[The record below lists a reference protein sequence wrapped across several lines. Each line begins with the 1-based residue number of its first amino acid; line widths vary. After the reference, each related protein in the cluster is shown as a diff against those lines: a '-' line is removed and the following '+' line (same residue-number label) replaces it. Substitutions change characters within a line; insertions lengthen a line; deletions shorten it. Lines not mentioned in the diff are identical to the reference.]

1 MNEKQFLDLL
11 DNQLMKLQQNERNDI
26 RRDFEEYFE
35 NGRAEGKTTEEI
47 IEALGSIEEIAEELM
62 AAYDEKDFTDAISL
76 SDAQSAVP
84 YQHIRADVDDVNFS
98 IVPTDAPNAFIEVKD
113 KENLTDA
120 TMVIENDTLVV
131 KARRREKTFR
141 FLFIFVKGTFNS
153 ANVVLHLPR
162 KQYERMTITSGNG
175 SIKVMNAEVRHVNI
189 EADNG
194 RIVLEN
200 LIGETVRAESDNG
213 RIVLSNV
220 NVQNVKAKTDN
231 GRIVIEHCTTDD
243 MELETDNGR
252 IEMKQ
257 VRGKI
262 FAKSDNGRIEAELEK
277 ATHPIELK
285 TDNGRIMLSSPGK
298 LEDVTILTNTSW
310 GSVSIYDEKT
320 TSYESGTKEHTIKLK
335 TSNGRIVVADSSAVT
350 V

>member
-98 IVPTDAPNAFIEVKD
+98 IVPTDAQNAFIEVKD

-252 IEMKQ
+252 IE
-257 VRGKI
+257 
-262 FAKSDNGRIEAELEK
+262 AELEK